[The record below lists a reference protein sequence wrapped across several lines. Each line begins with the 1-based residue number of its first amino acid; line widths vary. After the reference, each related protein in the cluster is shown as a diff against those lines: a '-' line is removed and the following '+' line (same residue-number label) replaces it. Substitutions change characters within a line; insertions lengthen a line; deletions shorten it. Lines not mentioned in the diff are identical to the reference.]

1 MPTHLEDPTS
11 RVRESLPAVESQP
24 PAVDGTALSP
34 ASAQVPDADG
44 SRVLPVPAPAH
55 VSETRRIALVH
66 DYLTQFGGAE
76 RVLEV
81 LHEVFPEGRIFTS
94 LVDRSA
100 LPPRVAAWDLH
111 ETWLARIPQASR
123 VHRGLVPLYPAAFRG
138 LADAL
143 AEVDVIL
150 ADSSAWAHH
159 VGVHAETVLICYC
172 HSPARFLYGDRD
184 YLAPARIPPILGHLA
199 SMVFAALR
207 RTDRRAAARVD
218 RYVANSRNVAAR
230 IRAIYGRD
238 AAIVYPPVD
247 VDRFAGPPIP
257 AEPWYLVV
265 SRLVPHKR
273 IDLAVDV
280 ATRYRLPLKVIGDGR
295 AYAQLRRRAGPTVE
309 FLGRM
314 DDAQVVDHYRRARA
328 LILPGAE
335 DFGMTAVEAQA
346 AGRPVIAYGAGGA
359 LESILPGET
368 GILFGCQTVESLMA
382 SIEAFEARQW
392 EAERCRANALRFG
405 RERFLREIAAEVEAA
420 LESKELRRG
429 SIALSAD

>member
-1 MPTHLEDPTS
+1 MPTHLDDPTTHARHALPEAQAGTEPLAAAGAGR
-11 RVRESLPAVESQP
+11 RVDE
-24 PAVDGTALSP
+24 G
-34 ASAQVPDADG
+34 G
-44 SRVLPVPAPAH
+44 SVVPVPSSAH
-55 VSETRRIALVH
+55 LTATRRIALVH

-81 LHEVFPEGRIFTS
+81 LHEVFPEGQIFTS

-100 LPPRVAAWDLH
+100 LPPRVASWDLH
-111 ETWLARIPQASR
+111 ETWLARLPRATR
-123 VHRGLVPLYPAAFRG
+123 VHRGLIPLYPAAFRG
-138 LADAL
+138 LAEEL

-159 VGVHAETVLICYC
+159 VGAHAETVLICYC

-184 YLAPARIPPILGHLA
+184 YLAPAKIPPILGHVA
-199 SMVFAALR
+199 SIVFAALR

-247 VDRFAGPPIP
+247 VDRFAGPEIP
-257 AEPWYLVV
+257 PEPWYLVV

-280 ATRYRLPLKVIGDGR
+280 ATRYGLPLKVIGDGR
-295 AYAQLRRRAGPTVE
+295 TLARLRRRAGPTVE

-314 DDAQVVDHYRRARA
+314 DDAQVVEHYRRARA

-359 LESILPGET
+359 LESILAGET
-368 GILFGCQTVESLMA
+368 GVLFGCQTVESLMA
-382 SIEAFEARQW
+382 AIEDFEARHW
-392 EAERCRANALRFG
+392 DANRCRTNALRFG

-420 LESKELRRG
+420 LETRELKRG
-429 SIALSAD
+429 AIARSAD